1 MNIKRLIIWFWL
13 LVKKTLRTPLMAVLL
28 ISMPTA
34 SCIGLG
40 VTTGTFDSIACVSH
54 NGDKSE
60 RPSAA
65 LYVCDNDDV
74 AVKIADNLCQ
84 LNSVVRYY
92 MVDDKD
98 TFYND
103 VRSGVADFGYIFRD
117 RLTERLDNKS
127 YRGVIRLA
135 VSDSSYITSISN
147 EIVFKE
153 LFKVYSLNIAVNYVE
168 SKNEFDSM
176 RQQAIAELTK
186 RYEAYSINDD
196 ISYFR
201 FEVLDDDGGSSELET
216 VAVNFPIRGI
226 LGVMV
231 MIAAMSGGVMYCRDR
246 KKGIFMA
253 LTRKM
258 SYVGAV
264 LYVAVPTILFAISAE
279 ISMLILGE
287 AAFPGEAVSMIL
299 YVFILVIVN
308 SLLALVVRDASV
320 FAGAIPVCM
329 VASLVFCPIF
339 FNLTGVMPVIRYL
352 NYLLPVSYY
361 L

>member
-1 MNIKRLIIWFWL
+1 MNMKRLIIWFWL
-13 LVKKTLRTPLMAVLL
+13 LVKKTMRTPLMVVLL
-28 ISMPTA
+28 ISMPA
-34 SCIGLG
+34 AACIGLG
-40 VTTGTFDSIACVSH
+40 FTTGTFERIAGVSQ
-54 NGDKSE
+54 NGGNSD

-65 LYVCDNDDV
+65 VYVSDSDEV
-74 AVKIADNLCQ
+74 AVKVVDNLCQ
-84 LNSVVRYY
+84 LNGAVRYY
-92 MVDDKD
+92 RVDDSDK
-98 TFYND
+98 FYND
-103 VRSGVADFGYIFRD
+103 VKSGTADFGYIVRD

-127 YRGVIRLA
+127 YRGVIRL
-135 VSDSSYITSISN
+135 VTNDSSYITSISN

-168 SKNEFDSM
+168 SKKEFDSM

-186 RYEAYSINDD
+186 RYEGYSMNDD

-201 FEVLDDDGGSSELET
+201 FEVADDDGGSSELEA

-258 SYVGAV
+258 SYAGAV

-308 SLLALVVRDASV
+308 SLIALIVRDASV

-352 NYLLPVSYY
+352 SYLLPVSYY